1 MPVKGLHIYGS
12 LLARGSKFWDSMSP
26 FSTDN
31 VPIEELEPISNS
43 KPENLPLPFKHAGFE
58 PGTTNVSG
66 QGGEMVSPP
75 YKVLKPTTNQ
85 SGSDYD

>member
-1 MPVKGLHIYGS
+1 MPVKGLHISSS

-26 FSTDN
+26 FPTDN
-31 VPIEELEPISNS
+31 VPIVELKPVPNLAPISNS

-66 QGGEMVSPP
+66 QGGEMVSSP
-75 YKVLKPTTNQ
+75 YKVFKPTTN
-85 SGSDYD
+85 